1 MRDPLH
7 PTRRDILVSLL
18 GAPLAAAACRK
29 APPSRRLEGEIV
41 GGSARFGH
49 ELRTRREVV
58 IPPDAWTRTG
68 VVIVGA
74 GIAGLSAAW
83 QLERSGYRD
92 YVVLELEKEPGGT
105 SVSGR
110 SSVSAFPWGAHY
122 LPVPLSNNEPLIA
135 LLEEMGLLE
144 GRRGDGSPIVKE
156 EHLCR
161 DPQERV
167 FYRGRWA
174 EGLYLHAGASPEDLR
189 QLASF
194 RKGIGEW
201 IAFRDDLGRRAF
213 AIPRSHSSDDEKV
226 RALDTISMAEYLDA
240 RKLDSPRLRWFV
252 EYACRDDYGTMLETT
267 SAWAGIFYFASRLAK
282 LADDDEPLIT
292 WPEGNGRFVRHF
304 AEACAGRIRTS
315 TAAFRIRDTG
325 DGGDGVDVLAAAPDG
340 KLSGF
345 RASRVIFAA
354 QQFLRPY
361 LIESAAGAVAAPE
374 GFEYSPWLVANLT
387 LRDRFPEREFPLA
400 WDNVFY
406 ESRSLGYVCATHQR
420 GVFHGPSVL
429 TWYYALCHD
438 TPGAERK
445 RLLDLGWREWADVI
459 VSDMRLAHPQIDDL
473 ALRVDMMRWG
483 HAMVSPS
490 PGFMF
495 GAALRRASEPIG
507 RVHFANSDL
516 SGLALLEE
524 AFDHGTRAANEV
536 LGAIGSRTTAT

>member
-1 MRDPLH
+1 MGDPLH
-7 PTRRDILVSLL
+7 PTRRDVLVSLL
-18 GAPLAAAACRK
+18 GAPLAAAACSK

-41 GGSARFGH
+41 GASADFGH
-49 ELRTRREVV
+49 QLRTRREALV
-58 IPPDAWTRTG
+58 PPDAWTRTG
-68 VVIVGA
+68 VVIVGS

-92 YVVLELEKEPGGT
+92 FVVLELEKDTGGT

-122 LPVPLSNNEPLIA
+122 LPVPLANNEPLIA
-135 LLEEMGLLE
+135 LLEEMELLE
-144 GRRGDGSPIVKE
+144 GRLADGSPIVKE

-167 FYRGRWA
+167 FYRGRWT

-189 QLASF
+189 QLAAF
-194 RKGIGEW
+194 KREIGEW
-201 IAFRDDLGRRAF
+201 VAFRDELGRRAF
-213 AIPRSHSSDDEKV
+213 VIPRSQSSDAERV
-226 RALDTISMAEYLDA
+226 RALDSISMAEYLDA
-240 RKLDSPRLRWFV
+240 RRFDSPRLRWFV
-252 EYACRDDYGTMLETT
+252 EYACRDDYGTMLEAT
-267 SAWAGIFYFASRLAK
+267 SAWAGVFYFASRLAK

-304 AEACAGRIRTS
+304 ANACAERIRTS
-315 TAAFRIRDTG
+315 MAAFRIRDTG
-325 DGGDGVDVLAAAPDG
+325 DGVEVIAAGPDG
-340 KLSGF
+340 RLAGL

-361 LIESAAGAVAAPE
+361 LIETDAAPMAAPE
-374 GFEYSPWLVANLT
+374 GFTYSPWLVANLT
-387 LRDRFPEREFPLA
+387 LSDRFRERDFPLA

-420 GVFHGPSVL
+420 GVFHGPTVL

-438 TPGAERK
+438 APGRERG

-459 VSDMRLAHPQIDDL
+459 LSDMRLAHPEIDDL

-483 HAMVSPS
+483 HAMVTPS

-495 GAALRRASEPIG
+495 GSSLRQASEPAG
-507 RVHFANSDL
+507 RIHFANSDL

-536 LGAIGSRTTAT
+536 MRAIRSTARGT

>member
-29 APPSRRLEGEIV
+29 APPPRRIEGEIV
-41 GGSARFGH
+41 GGSVDFGH
-49 ELRTRREVV
+49 ALRAKREVTV
-58 IPPDAWTRTG
+58 PPDAWTRTG

-83 QLERSGYRD
+83 QFERSGYRD
-92 YVVLELEKEPGGT
+92 YVVLELEKDAGGT
-105 SVSGR
+105 SASGHSGVSP
-110 SSVSAFPWGAHY
+110 FPWGAHY
-122 LPVPLSNNEPLIA
+122 LPVPLANNESLIA
-135 LLEEMGLLE
+135 LLDEMGLLE

-174 EGLYLHAGASPEDLR
+174 EGLYLHAGASAEDLR

-194 RKGIGEW
+194 KEHIGAW
-201 IAFRDDLGRRAF
+201 VAFRDDLGRRAF
-213 AIPRSHSSDDEKV
+213 AIPRSHSSDHEKV

-240 RKLDSPRLRWFV
+240 RGLDSPRLRWFV
-252 EYACRDDYGTMLETT
+252 EYACRDDYGTMLEKT

-282 LADDDEPLIT
+282 LADEDEPLIT
-292 WPEGNGRFVRHF
+292 WPEGNGRFVKHF
-304 AEACAGRIRTS
+304 ANKCEGRVRTS
-315 TAAFRIRDTG
+315 TAALRIRDSG
-325 DGGDGVDVLAAAPDG
+325 NGVEVIAAGRDG
-340 KLSGF
+340 KIAGF

-361 LIESAAGAVAAPE
+361 LIESAGGAVAAPE

-387 LRDRFPEREFPLA
+387 LRDRFPERDFPLA

-420 GVFHGPSVL
+420 GVFHGPTVL

-438 TPGAERK
+438 APGGERR

-459 VSDMRLAHPQIDDL
+459 LADMRLAHPQIDDL
-473 ALRVDMMRWG
+473 TLRVDMMRWG

-495 GAALRRASEPIG
+495 GDSLRRASEPVG
-507 RVHFANSDL
+507 RIHFANSDL

-536 LGAIGSRTTAT
+536 LRAMQQDAPAT